1 MVEGRVYLDHAATTA
16 VRPSALEAY
25 VDAARTLGNPS
36 SQHASGRRVRGVF
49 DDAVAEIADVLGVPR
64 SWIIMTSGGTEAD
77 NLALRGVGGRVVG
90 LSTDH
95 PAVVDTVR
103 ALGGDL
109 APVDS
114 DGRLDLAETEKLLA
128 PANGREAATLVSA
141 ALVNNE
147 TGVIQDLDALAEL
160 ASRYGTFVHTDAVQA
175 MAHMAPPDFSKV
187 PLCSITGHKI
197 GAPVGAGLLVADPS
211 VKLSAF
217 GTGGGQQRGIRSG
230 TLDAPHA
237 AALAVAL
244 RESAEERAKRGA
256 ERDELAELLREN
268 IRRIDPRAFFTA
280 DNAPR
285 SPHVIHVCFEGADQD
300 AILFLLDQEG
310 IDCSAGSA
318 CHAGVTQASHV
329 LSAMGYSDVLMRGAI
344 RFSLGWTSTRSD
356 VEALVRVLPGVL
368 EKARAVA
375 SNGGKLS

>member
-1 MVEGRVYLDHAATTA
+1 MVGTRVYLDHAATTA
-16 VRPSALEAY
+16 IRPSALDAY
-25 VDAARTLGNPS
+25 AQAARTLGNPS
-36 SQHASGRRVRGVF
+36 SQHASGRRVRGIF

-77 NLALRGVGGRVVG
+77 NLALRGIGGRVVG
-90 LSTDH
+90 LATDH

-103 ALGGDL
+103 ALDGDL

-114 DGRLDLAETEKLLA
+114 DGRLDLTATERLLA
-128 PANGREAATLVSA
+128 PSEGRDAAALVSA

-147 TGVIQDLDALAEL
+147 TGVIQDLEALSEL
-160 ASRYGTFVHTDAVQA
+160 ASRYGTVVHTDAVQA
-175 MAHMAPPDFSKV
+175 MAHMAPPDFAKV

-211 VKLSAF
+211 IKLSAV

-244 RESAEERAKRGA
+244 CESAEERQSRSE
-256 ERDELAELLREN
+256 EREALAGYLRESV
-268 IRRIDPRAFFTA
+268 RQIDPRAHFTA
-280 DNAPR
+280 ENAPR
-285 SPHVIHVCFEGADQD
+285 SAHVVHVCFEGADQD

-329 LSAMGYSDVLMRGAI
+329 LSAMGYSETLMRGAI
-344 RFSLGWTSTRSD
+344 RFSLGWTSTRAD

-375 SNGGKLS
+375 SNR

>member
-16 VRPSALEAY
+16 IRPSALEAY
-25 VDAARTLGNPS
+25 AEAARTLGNPS
-36 SQHASGRRVRGVF
+36 SQHASGRRVRGIF
-49 DDAVAEIADVLGVPR
+49 DDAVAEIADILGVPR

-77 NLALRGVGGRVVG
+77 NLALRGVRGRVVG

-114 DGRLDLAETEKLLA
+114 DGRLDLVATEKLLA
-128 PANGREAATLVSA
+128 PSNGREAAALVSA

-147 TGVIQDLDALAEL
+147 TGVIQDLEALSQI
-160 ASRYGTFVHTDAVQA
+160 ASRYGTLVHTDAVQA
-175 MAHMAPPDFSKV
+175 MAHMDAPDFSKV
-187 PLCSITGHKI
+187 PLCSITGHKL
-197 GAPVGAGLLVADPS
+197 GAPVGAGLLVADPA
-211 VKLSAF
+211 VKLAAF

-230 TLDAPHA
+230 TLDAAHA

-244 RESAEERAKRGA
+244 RESVEERETRGA
-256 ERDELAELLREN
+256 ERDELAKLLREN
-268 IRRIDPRAFFTA
+268 IRRIDPRAHFTA
-280 DNAPR
+280 ESAPR
-285 SPHVIHVCFEGADQD
+285 SPHVVHVCFEGADQD

-329 LSAMGYSDVLMRGAI
+329 LGAMGYSDALMRGAI
-344 RFSLGWTSTRSD
+344 RFSLGWTSTRAD
-356 VEALVRVLPGVL
+356 VEALVKVLPGVL

-375 SNGGKLS
+375 SNG